1 MALNTVMKKLFPGI
15 SISALIAIFSLLI
28 NAVFPQVSAVL
39 IAVLI
44 GLLINNSI
52 SLPAKLEPGISYAGK
67 KLLKLGIILLGIRL
81 SFFEILRLGGSSLL
95 IIITCI
101 ILALFLVIK
110 LSERFEVPS
119 RLATLIA
126 IGTAICGNS
135 AIVAA
140 SPVIKAKDEEV
151 AFAVGTITI
160 FGLSAIILYPLIG
173 DVLVLTSEEFGVW
186 AGTAI
191 NDTAQVVAA
200 GFMYGESAGE
210 VATVVKL
217 TRNIF
222 IAPVIFLFSYLAAKA
237 ELDSSKKAEKV
248 NLVKIFPWFV
258 LGFLFVALVRTTGIL
273 PEFMVSALSNLADF
287 FIVIALA
294 GIGLGIKFSSMRGL
308 GLKALFTGLFAAVI
322 MGASS
327 LILVKLII

>member
-1 MALNTVMKKLFPGI
+1 MNHKYRILVPGLSLTAIIALI
-15 SISALIAIFSLLI
+15 SILI
-28 NAVFPQVSAVL
+28 NTSFPELSSVL

-44 GLLINNSI
+44 GLILNNTIKI
-52 SLPAKLEPGISYAGK
+52 SEMYSPGIGYSGN

-81 SFFEILRLGGSSLL
+81 SFFEILGLGGTALI

-101 ILALFLVIK
+101 ILALTLVIK
-110 LSERFEVPS
+110 LSQKFQVPP

-160 FGLSAIILYPLIG
+160 FGLSAIVLYPIIG
-173 DVLVLTSEEFGVW
+173 GALALTDSQFGVW

-200 GFMYGESAGE
+200 GFTFSQESGE

-222 IAPVIFLFSYLAAKA
+222 IAPVILLFSYISAK
-237 ELDSSKKAEKV
+237 ESSQKADKV
-248 NLVKIFPWFV
+248 NLVEIFPWFV
-258 LGFLFVALVRTTGIL
+258 LGFLLVALIRTTGIL
-273 PEFMVSALSNLADF
+273 PEFIISTISFMSNFL
-287 FIVIALA
+287 IVMALA
-294 GIGLGIKFSSMRGL
+294 GIGLGIRFSSMRGL

-327 LILVKLII
+327 LIFVIISKLIV